1 MRGALLMLSLLA
13 GTAAEGPALRG
24 EGPAEFNSPAPPG
37 VADVSQWEM
46 VGGEFENAHVA
57 GAYRFYVSPGHQGL
71 YRLMRYR
78 VTFLFPVSQDE
89 KRNRPTEKL
98 VWNRHPGERVPLL
111 CWERV
116 EATDS
121 APAYWRELSPG
132 TSEYISEMRI
142 LIQVLSLQQTV
153 RREEEPRGGGEP

>member
-1 MRGALLMLSLLA
+1 MRGALFVLSILA
-13 GTAAEGPALRG
+13 GAAAEEPASRG
-24 EGPAEFNSPAPPG
+24 IRPAELNSPAPPG

-57 GAYRFYVSPGHQGL
+57 GAYRFYVSPGHQAL

-78 VTFLFPVSQDE
+78 VTFRFPVSQDE
-89 KRNRPTEKL
+89 KRNRSTEKL
-98 VWNRHPGERVPLL
+98 VWNRQPGERVPLL

-116 EATDS
+116 EATDR

-132 TSEYISEMRI
+132 TSEYKSEMRI

-153 RREEEPRGGGEP
+153 RTEEEPRGGGQP

>member
-1 MRGALLMLSLLA
+1 MLSILA
-13 GTAAEGPALRG
+13 GAAAEEPASRG
-24 EGPAEFNSPAPPG
+24 IRPAELNSPAPPG

-57 GAYRFYVSPGHQGL
+57 GVYRFYVSPGHQAL

-78 VTFLFPVSQDE
+78 VTFRFPVSQDE
-89 KRNRPTEKL
+89 KRNRSTEKL

-116 EATDS
+116 EATDK
-121 APAYWRELSPG
+121 
-132 TSEYISEMRI
+132 SEMRI

-153 RREEEPRGGGEP
+153 RTEEAPRGGGEP

>member
-1 MRGALLMLSLLA
+1 MRGVLFVLSILA
-13 GTAAEGPALRG
+13 GAAAEEPASRG
-24 EGPAEFNSPAPPG
+24 IRPAELNSPAPPG

-57 GAYRFYVSPGHQGL
+57 GVYRFYVSPGHQAL

-78 VTFLFPVSQDE
+78 VTFRFPVSQDE
-89 KRNRPTEKL
+89 KRNRSTEKL

-121 APAYWRELSPG
+121 APAYWRGERPG
-132 TSEYISEMRI
+132 TPEDTSGMRT
-142 LIQVLSLQQTV
+142 LAPGVFP
-153 RREEEPRGGGEP
+153 RRTGRAW